1 MKRELLATLTVLVAA
16 TVGTAQVE
24 RAAMPPNTQGSEA
37 SPYSPLPDNRERS
50 LPAPGAPAPVPAA
63 AGCAPD
69 SPCCSERVWGDAE
82 YLRWFIKDSH
92 VPPLVTKGSPNDS
105 PPGALGKPGTVV
117 LFGGDV
123 DNEARSGGRFSAG
136 WWFDDCD
143 RFGVDGSFFFLAQD
157 SISFVAHSDGSL
169 GSPVL
174 AIPYTDVTPGV
185 PPGRTANAMVLAFT
199 GLEAGAA
206 RVDLSSNLLGAEVNG
221 RARLLSGPGGHL
233 DVFTGFR
240 YLRLSE
246 AFDLLGTESSVNNQG
261 FDFTVGTLSTFSDR
275 NNFYGW
281 QFGTEGELTWGRW
294 FVDLRGKLALGENHQ
309 AVSIDGA
316 TAGTFQGQPQS
327 ASVGPFAFPSNL
339 GHYSRE
345 TLSFVP
351 EAGIDVGYQLTRHL
365 RAKAGYTFIY
375 WTDVVRPGD
384 QIDPAMNNSLVPF
397 PFGTGNSSGPA
408 RPSFSFKETD
418 FWAQGV
424 SLGFEFRY

>member
-1 MKRELLATLTVLVAA
+1 
-16 TVGTAQVE
+16 
-24 RAAMPPNTQGSEA
+24 
-37 SPYSPLPDNRERS
+37 
-50 LPAPGAPAPVPAA
+50 
-63 AGCAPD
+63 
-69 SPCCSERVWGDAE
+69 
-82 YLRWFIKDSH
+82 
-92 VPPLVTKGSPNDS
+92 
-105 PPGALGKPGTVV
+105 
-117 LFGGDV
+117 
-123 DNEARSGGRFSAG
+123 
-136 WWFDDCD
+136 
-143 RFGVDGSFFFLAQD
+143 
-157 SISFVAHSDGSL
+157 
-169 GSPVL
+169 
-174 AIPYTDVTPGV
+174 
-185 PPGRTANAMVLAFT
+185 MVLAFP
-199 GLEAGAA
+199 GQAAGAA
-206 RVDLSSNLLGAEVNG
+206 RVDLSSNLVGAEVNG
-221 RARLLSGPGGHL
+221 RARLLSGPGGHV

-246 AFDLLGTESSVNNQG
+246 ALDLLGTESSVNNQG
-261 FDFTVGTLSTFSDR
+261 FGFSVGTLSSFSDR

-309 AVSIDGA
+309 AVSIDGT
-316 TAGTFQGQPQS
+316 TAGTFQGQAQS

-339 GHYSRE
+339 GHYSHE

-384 QIDPAMNNSLVPF
+384 QIDPAMNNSLVPV
-397 PFGTGNSSGPA
+397 PFGIGNPGGPA